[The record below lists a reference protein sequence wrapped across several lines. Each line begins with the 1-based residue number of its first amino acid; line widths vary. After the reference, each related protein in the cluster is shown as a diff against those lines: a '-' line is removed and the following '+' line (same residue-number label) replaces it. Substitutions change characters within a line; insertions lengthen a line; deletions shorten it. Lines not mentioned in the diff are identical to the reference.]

1 LIFMCTEQQLLDI
14 VAKKY
19 ICKKS

>member
-1 LIFMCTEQQLLDI
+1 MCTEQQLLDI